1 MPTDPRTQ
9 IPATLRALRQSRGWS
24 LDRCAQATAVS
35 KAMLGQIERG
45 ESSPTVATLWKLA
58 SGFGVSFSA
67 FFVAPPH
74 DQAADPVAEPPGDA
88 IHTMQG
94 FTADWQDTAGMTL
107 SVLVPFDAALG
118 CEMLAVTL
126 AAGAAS
132 ASAAHAAGVIEHVI
146 ALDDGVEVEVDGQW
160 HRLSAGQ
167 TLRFAAD
174 RAHGYRNR
182 RAQPVRFHNLVNYPR

>member
-1 MPTDPRTQ
+1 MPTDPRTH

-67 FFVAPPH
+67 FFVE
-74 DQAADPVAEPPGDA
+74 AAHGEAVSSAAEPSQDA
-88 IHTMQG
+88 PR
-94 FTADWQDTAGMTL
+94 TADAGTVDWQDAAGMAL
-107 SVLVPFDAALG
+107 SVLVPFEAALG
-118 CEMLAVTL
+118 CEMFLVTL
-126 AAGAAS
+126 APGAAS
-132 ASAAHAAGVIEHVI
+132 DSAPHAAGTIEHVI
-146 ALDDGVEVEVDGQW
+146 ALDAGVEVEVEGQW
-160 HRLSAGQ
+160 HRLAAGQ

-174 RAHGYRNR
+174 RAHAYRNR
-182 RAQPVRFHNLVNYPR
+182 RAQPVRFHDLVHYPR